1 MTPRLTLNLGVRYDI
16 DFNLMDQEN
25 HYRNATREVLEAIGI
40 PGGLPKASTLDIS
53 PRVGFAYDLSGDGGK
68 VVRGGYGLYSIST
81 TPPQLQ
87 ATLPPRDADR

>member
-1 MTPRLTLNLGVRYDI
+1 M
-16 DFNLMDQEN
+16 
-25 HYRNATREVLEAIGI
+25 
-40 PGGLPKASTLDIS
+40 LDIS